1 MSNEEK
7 RFVLNQEGTVKLTL
21 ALVNDRDYY
30 ESGKHSLKDMCAKA
44 QEETGLTQLTVYQ
57 LKRLAKNAVVKL
69 KNSDNG
75 NGIITRLKN
84 IEDSIRSF
92 VVALELK
99 DEQIQFLNNRVD
111 ELEQQLSQQNSHHN
125 PNSGIMGEPQ

>member
-44 QEETGLTQLTVYQ
+44 QEETGLTKLTVYQ
-57 LKRLAKNAVVKL
+57 LKRIAKNAGVEVANSDKRNMVTKL
-69 KNSDNG
+69 KNLEN
-75 NGIITRLKN
+75 
-84 IEDSIRSF
+84 SIRSLA
-92 VVALELK
+92 VALGSK
-99 DEQIQFLNNRVD
+99 DEQLQFLNNRVD
-111 ELEQQLSQQNSHHN
+111 KLE
-125 PNSGIMGEPQ
+125 